1 MTIDAEGGNEGRR
14 WDVRTPRKPSLFRRA
29 FIYLACWYFV
39 LRPILIIAFEIP
51 GPWGPPLNVSLQEG
65 WKVQFKCRRLGRETD
80 ELLSVVSPAG
90 MLQEHIVNSFHAL
103 GVNYAIIR
111 RSPAPE
117 CRIWIESEGEVV
129 SSLDLRSGDFW
140 NSISQQPFWA
150 TPGEGEIIAQGT
162 TRYWWETLLPL

>member
-1 MTIDAEGGNEGRR
+1 MALVTKEDDEGRKWR
-14 WDVRTPRKPSLFRRA
+14 VATLWKSKSFRRA
-29 FIYLACWYFV
+29 CTLLACWYFV

-65 WKVQFKCRRLGRETD
+65 WEIELKCRRLGRETD
-80 ELLSVVSPAG
+80 EFLSVVSPSG

-103 GVNYAIIR
+103 GVNYAIVR

-140 NSISQQPFWA
+140 NSISQ
-150 TPGEGEIIAQGT
+150 
-162 TRYWWETLLPL
+162 